1 MSSVAN
7 LAKKLADQQLQKKE
21 EGMRSARKSRSCSRS
36 SKTEA
41 RAAVARWWW
50 LAESNQTVRDSS
62 RRSRRAGA

>member
-7 LAKKLADQQLQKKE
+7 LAKKLADQHLQNKE
-21 EGMRSARKSRSCSRS
+21 EDTRSARKSRSCSRS

-41 RAAVARWWW
+41 RAAARWWW